1 MVVFKIT
8 EKTCLVCSRKI
19 DINQH
24 PLGLVIKD
32 EHFVC
37 ETCNDKHSKEEI
49 SKLSKTIMQ
58 SSDNGMPIALW
69 LIHEQN
75 KDKTMMT
82 VKNK

>member
-1 MVVFKIT
+1 MVFKIN
-8 EKTCLVCSRKI
+8 EKTCLLCSKKI

-24 PLGLVIKD
+24 PLGLVIED
-32 EHFVC
+32 EHFIC
-37 ETCNDKHSKEEI
+37 EDCADKHSKEEM

-58 SSDNGMPIALW
+58 SSDNGMPISLW

-82 VKNK
+82 VRNK